1 MLERRGTSHN
11 GLMRRYL
18 LAICLFAGSSG
29 STLSLPAQTQLVTG
43 NYFPADLE
51 FVELKSVESQ
61 RELGEPASLAELPE
75 GALFTEAGFRHY
87 ARRTYRLNPSGLLT
101 LETVTLNDSK
111 AAYSLLSLLRNG
123 VVTKG
128 PPGDFAEGSDQNLMF
143 CQSNVLVR
151 IRSEAPGDL
160 ARRVARSVGNRIARR
175 EHEPSLI
182 ANLPKLG
189 LDPVSLR
196 YCLGPLAFARY
207 AQPVAG
213 KSIEFRDELEIAQAG
228 YSLENQT
235 GILSLVGFPTV
246 QLADEYFESLFG
258 LMGSNSQAQLYFKK
272 SGPMLAILEGNFAP
286 RTADRLLGSI
296 EFSYSVKWIY
306 DARNRAS
313 DGMWGVSTGLMGTV
327 VRSLA
332 FTGLLAGLSLLA
344 GGLFATFRILLR
356 GYAPNNLLDR
366 RSRTELIRLRFD
378 E

>member
-1 MLERRGTSHN
+1 MREKTAYN
-11 GLMRRYL
+11 GLMRQYL

-29 STLSLPAQTQLVTG
+29 STLSLTAQTELVTR

-75 GALFTEAGFRHY
+75 GALFAEAGFRHY
-87 ARRTYRLNPSGLLT
+87 ARRTYRLNPSGSLT
-101 LETVTLNDSK
+101 LETITLNDSK
-111 AAYSLLSLLRNG
+111 AAYSLLSLLRND
-123 VVTKG
+123 VIRKG
-128 PPGDFAEGSDQNLMF
+128 PPGDFAAGLDQNLMF
-143 CQSNVLVR
+143 CQANVLVR

-189 LDPVSLR
+189 LEPVSLR
-196 YCLGPLAFARY
+196 YCLGPVAFARY

-213 KSIEFRDELEIAQAG
+213 KSIEFRDELEIAQAR

-235 GILSLVGFPTV
+235 GVLSLVGFPTV

-258 LMGSNSQAQLYFKK
+258 LMGGNSKAELYFKK
-272 SGPMLAILEGNFAP
+272 SGPMLAILEGTFAP

-296 EFSYSVKWIY
+296 EFNYSVKWIY

-313 DGMWGVSTGLMGTV
+313 NGMWGVSSGLMGTV

-332 FTGLLAGLSLLA
+332 LTGLLAGLSLLA
-344 GGLFATFRILLR
+344 GALFATLRILMR
-356 GYAPNNLLDR
+356 GYAPNNFFDR
-366 RSRTELIRLRFD
+366 RDRTELIRLRFD